1 MGPSVDGERV
11 EVITGED
18 VVRAPGEGEG
28 GLTTT
33 GGTLAEPLGVNVV
46 VAVEDVVVVSVLG
59 VWVV

>member
-1 MGPSVDGERV
+1 
-11 EVITGED
+11 
-18 VVRAPGEGEG
+18 VRAPGEGEG

-46 VAVEDVVVVSVLG
+46 VAVDDVVVVSILG